1 MAPTG
6 PRNPADDPETTTTQL
21 YSLTFRFKGT
31 RKPLVNQQ
39 KKYIALQRTSAQHQI
54 YILPRCFPVQSLL
67 KAVGMCFS

>member
-39 KKYIALQRTSAQHQI
+39 KKYIALQRTSAQHQMCMAP
-54 YILPRCFPVQSLL
+54 YYATPLL
-67 KAVGMCFS
+67 AWRYPQLS